1 MTDVLTPESRS
12 LCMSRIR
19 GTNTKP
25 ELQIRKLLFAEGF
38 RYKLNDASLP
48 GKPDLVFPKY
58 KAVIFVH
65 GCFWHGHGCRLFK
78 VPETNREFWVTKIA
92 NNRANDS
99 RCRKALQRCGWRIL
113 TIWECALRGPG
124 RLDPAKIAS
133 AASDWLLS
141 ARRSATIG
149 GVRTQRRRGTRAARS

>member
-1 MTDVLTPESRS
+1 
-12 LCMSRIR
+12 MSRIR